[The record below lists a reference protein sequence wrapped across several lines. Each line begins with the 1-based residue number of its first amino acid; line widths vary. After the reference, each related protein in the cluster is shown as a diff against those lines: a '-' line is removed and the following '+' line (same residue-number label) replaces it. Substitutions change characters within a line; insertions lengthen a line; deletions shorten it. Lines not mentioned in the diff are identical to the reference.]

1 MTAGARGVGR
11 RIVLGSVPGV
21 AVALTAGG
29 CASVLGEEDVDA
41 YFKLKP
47 DANGD
52 FYGWSEI
59 TISGA
64 DPEEDD
70 AIILG
75 ASLKAEGSAEDLTF
89 IESII
94 AEAVTPE
101 ARTVLAEGRDFP
113 AGESIVPL
121 DVVHEGGIAQ
131 FFTATE
137 DGENKIRI
145 EWTGKANPAAT
156 YPDGGH
162 RVDVVIKVDVQ

>member
-1 MTAGARGVGR
+1 
-11 RIVLGSVPGV
+11 V
-21 AVALTAGG
+21 AVAITSGGG
-29 CASVLGEEDVDA
+29 CATVLGEEDVDA

-70 AIILG
+70 ALILG
-75 ASLKAEGSAEDLTF
+75 ASLKVESGADDLTF
-89 IESII
+89 IQLII

-113 AGESIVPL
+113 VGESIVPL
-121 DVVHEGGIAQ
+121 DVLHEGGIAQ
-131 FFTATE
+131 FFTPTE

-145 EWTGKANPAAT
+145 EWTGKANPEAT
-156 YPDGGH
+156 YPEDGY